1 MIVCGRCGQENPEG
15 ARFCLSCGASL
26 QAVELRQERKVVT
39 VLFADLV
46 GFTSRAEA
54 LDPED
59 VGAMLEAYHSRLKH
73 ELERHGGTVE
83 KFIGDAVMALFGA
96 PSAHEDDPERA
107 VRAALQI
114 CDAIAELNDADPG
127 RDLHVRIGITTG
139 EALVTLD
146 ARPDAGQGMAAGD
159 VVNTAARLQAQAPE
173 DGILVDEATRRAVEQ
188 VFELHPREPVVAK
201 GKTDPIRVFEVVE
214 ARSSFG
220 IDVEQNARTPLV
232 GRARERDV
240 LEQALA
246 RVRTELA
253 PQLVTLIGVPGIG
266 KTRLVWELFQI
277 VDEDSDLITWRQGR
291 CLPYGD
297 GIAFWALGEM
307 VKAEAGLLETDE
319 AEVAN
324 EKLEAAVAAA
334 VREEDRAWVAGHLRP
349 LVGLSG
355 ESGSSAADAF
365 GAWRLFFESLAEQ
378 RPVVLV
384 FEDLHWADDG
394 LLDFVD
400 YLVDWA
406 VGVPLL
412 VVCSARPEL
421 LERRPTWG
429 GGKLNAVTLALS
441 PLGPEDAARLVA
453 TLLEQPL
460 LPAALQHAL
469 LDRAEGN
476 PLYAEQ
482 YVRML
487 VDRRFLVRGATGWE
501 LAGSEELPLP
511 ETLQGIIAAR
521 LDGLPGPE
529 KQLLQDAAVVG
540 KVFWL
545 GAVDGKA
552 DDRRDLEALLH
563 ALERKGFVRRE
574 RRSSVGDETEYA
586 FGHALVRDVA
596 YAQIPRIDRARK
608 HRDVAEWIEHLSV
621 ERSEGQA
628 ELAAHHW
635 LQALELSRA
644 AGQDDAGLEAR
655 ARAALVVAGER
666 AYRLGA
672 VDAAAELYGR
682 ALSLTPVEDR
692 DRAMLLWR
700 YGRAASRAGLDAEAE
715 LIEAVERLRAAGEIE
730 QAADAF
736 GALGWVAFNRGQAKE
751 AREALLA
758 GLALL
763 EDRPPS
769 TTSAFLHGE
778 YAINLMLDGRSEDAI
793 RHATLEHDF
802 GRQIGAEWLCA
813 DALITI
819 GSVRGVDNEYEGLAQ
834 IEEGLDLARA
844 VNHGTTVVRGYKN
857 LQSLVAMH
865 AELGRARSVA
875 EEGRVVANRFGDT
888 FHVGWFD
895 VELAWFSFLRGDCDA
910 ARAHLDA
917 FFHGL
922 GERDHYM
929 EAPARLLLGRIEAE
943 RGEGDEGV
951 RESARGLELAR
962 AQRDHQ
968 VVLPALVTHA
978 CVLLRTGRGAEAHVL
993 LDEFI
998 RLVDRADVGF
1008 ADAALA
1014 LDLLGRAEEF
1024 GRIAR
1029 AVRDTRWGAAAEAF
1043 AGGDFATAAERYRA
1057 AGDRLHEAESRL
1069 RLAASG
1075 DSADAEGEARA
1086 AAAFFRTAGLRPRIA
1101 EAEAVVRAAAPRA
1114 S

>member
-1 MIVCGRCGQENPEG
+1 MTTCGRCGQENPEG

-26 QAVELRQERKVVT
+26 QPVELRQERKVVT

-46 GFTSRAEA
+46 GFTSRAET

-96 PSAHEDDPERA
+96 PTAHEDDPERA

-114 CDAIAELNDADPG
+114 RAAIAELNDEDPD
-127 RDLHVRIGITTG
+127 RNLRVRVGITTG

-188 VFELHPREPVVAK
+188 IFELRSRDPVVAK
-201 GKTDPIRVFEVVE
+201 GKTDPIPVFEVVE
-214 ARSSFG
+214 ARASFG
-220 IDVEQNARTPLV
+220 IDVEQDARTPLV
-232 GRARERDV
+232 GRERERDV
-240 LEQALA
+240 LAQALA

-266 KTRLVWELFQI
+266 KTRLVWELFRL
-277 VDEDSDLITWRQGR
+277 VDEDPDLITWRQGR

-297 GIAFWALGEM
+297 GIAFWAFGEM
-307 VKAEAGLLETDE
+307 VKAEAGLLDTDE
-319 AEVAN
+319 ADVASA
-324 EKLEAAVAAA
+324 KLEAAVAAV
-334 VREEDRAWVAGHLRP
+334 VRDEDRAWVAGHLRP
-349 LVGLSG
+349 LVGLAG
-355 ESGSSAADAF
+355 ESGSSAVDAF

-378 RPVVLV
+378 RPLVLV

-406 VGVPLL
+406 GGVPLL

-429 GGKLNAVTLALS
+429 GGKLNSATLALS

-460 LPAALQHAL
+460 LPAPLQHAL

-487 VDRRFLVRGATGWE
+487 VDRGFLVRGTTGWE

-552 DDRRDLEALLH
+552 DDRRGLEALLH

-574 RRSSVGDETEYA
+574 RRSSVGEETEYA

-596 YAQIPRIDRARK
+596 YGQIPRIDRARK
-608 HRDVAEWIEHLSV
+608 HRDVAEWIEQLSV
-621 ERSEGQA
+621 DRSEGQA

-635 LQALELSRA
+635 LQALELTRA
-644 AGQDDAGLEAR
+644 AGQDDSGLEAR

-672 VDAAAELYGR
+672 IDPAADLYAR
-682 ALSLTPVEDR
+682 ALTLTPADDPDR
-692 DRAMLLWR
+692 PRLLLR
-700 YGRAASRAGLDAEAE
+700 YGRAASRGGVDAEAE
-715 LIEAVERLRAAGEIE
+715 LTEAVDRLLEAGDVEA
-730 QAADAF
+730 AADGL
-736 GALGWVAFNRGQAKE
+736 GALGWVAFNRGRPAE
-751 AREALLA
+751 ARAVLA
-758 GLALL
+758 RAVELADGL
-763 EDRPPS
+763 PPS
-769 TTSAFLHGE
+769 ATGAYLHGE
-778 YAINLMLDGRSEDAI
+778 YAINLMLDRAHDEAI
-793 RHATLEHDF
+793 RHATIELEV
-802 GRQIGAEWLCA
+802 GRAIGADWLCA
-813 DALITI
+813 DALITL
-819 GSVRGVDNEYEGLAQ
+819 GSVKSGRGDDRALAQ
-834 IEEGLDLARA
+834 IEQGLELARGID
-844 VNHGTTVVRGYKN
+844 HGAGVIRGHKN
-857 LQSLVAMH
+857 LQSFLTGLAD
-865 AELGRARSVA
+865 LDRARAVA
-875 EEGRVVANRFGDT
+875 ADGQVVATRYGDM
-888 FHVGWFD
+888 FHVGWFE
-895 VELAWFSFLRGDCDA
+895 VEQAWFDLHQGDWDGALRWVA
-910 ARAHLDA
+910 A
-917 FFHGL
+917 FFDGL
-922 GERDHYM
+922 GEREHYM
-929 EAPARLLLGRIEAE
+929 AAPARLTRARVHAE
-943 RGEGDEGV
+943 RGDLDAGLA
-951 RESARGLELAR
+951 ESQTALELAR
-962 AQRDHQ
+962 AARDHQ
-968 VVLPALVTHA
+968 VVLPTLASHAIVLVRA
-978 CVLLRTGRGAEAHVL
+978 NRAAEAHPL
-993 LDEFI
+993 LDEY
-998 RLVDRADVGF
+998 VDMVDPFDASI

-1014 LDLLGRAEEF
+1014 LHLLGRDRDFE
-1024 GRIAR
+1024 RIGE
-1029 AVRDTRWGAAAEAF
+1029 AVRVSRWGTAAEAF
-1043 AGGDFATAAERYRA
+1043 AAGDYARAADRYRA
-1057 AGDRLHEAESRL
+1057 IGDRLHEAESRL
-1069 RLAASG
+1069 RLGS
-1075 DSADAEGEARA
+1075 EEARA
-1086 AAAFFRTAGLRPRIA
+1086 AAEFFRRAGAPPRIA
-1101 EAEAVVRAAAPRA
+1101 EAEAAAA
-1114 S
+1114 